1 MLESCGLITCQ
12 QLRLAGAVV
21 IDGSNERRI
30 FRIVETA
37 DRKAELFAHNV
48 YPVRI
53 PLPLAKTGSP
63 THSALPISRQILQG
77 PN

>member
-30 FRIVETA
+30 FRIVGTA
-37 DRKAELFAHNV
+37 DRKAELIAQNV

-53 PLPLAKTGSP
+53 PLPLAKTDRS